1 MRKGM
6 QSSFPRPGPQG
17 TITGLPPAD
26 TCEEEVNRS
35 VPPLYRSTQSY
46 GSLTWCQVR
55 SRLPWLQQN
64 IDAIEQLIRTRAQQF
79 GVEEGGRIQN
89 YTIDWRGDDNY
100 VRRQLA
106 LFSLTNGGKFQVLAN
121 PAASA
126 PLAQPAVSATAKQ
139 PSGLQPYTLTSFGGG
154 STNGPQQL
162 VSAAA
167 KQPAGLQ
174 PYTLTTFGGGNGPL
188 PAAPASAKQPS
199 GLQPFS
205 ASFDQQRF

>member
-1 MRKGM
+1 MPIEKGM
-6 QSSFPRPGPQG
+6 QSPFPRPGPQG

-35 VPPLYRSTQSY
+35 LPAAYRTTQPY
-46 GSLTWCQVR
+46 GSLTWCQIR
-55 SRLPWLQQN
+55 ARLPWLQQN
-64 IDAIEQLIRTRAQQF
+64 IDTIEQLIRTRAQQF

-106 LFSLTNGGKFQVLAN
+106 LFSLTNGGKFQALTNSTIFV
-121 PAASA
+121 P
-126 PLAQPAVSATAKQ
+126 PAQPSVSAT
-139 PSGLQPYTLTSFGGG
+139 
-154 STNGPQQL
+154 
-162 VSAAA
+162 A

-174 PYTLTTFGGGNGPL
+174 PYTLTSFGSSANTPL
-188 PAAPASAKQPS
+188 PSVPAATAKQPS

-205 ASFDQQRF
+205 LGTFGSSNPQQVRALVGYEQGFA